1 MNVHPGALV
10 GLPPGVPNPLYDL
23 GLWRDLLLVLAAL
36 AGAAEWK
43 ARHRSTFVAAIAFG
57 VLAVSFWVFALGRPY
72 GVLLDPAATR
82 WAADVAVSGSGS
94 QDGFVAGEAG
104 AAGPAAALVRRG
116 APAGLVVLAPTL
128 LPLVFLPV
136 SALLVAALAG
146 GDRRWAAL
154 LWVAAA
160 TGPLDVVRGFGIV
173 PGLWKR
179 PAAALVFLAVL
190 GAAALVQRLPGRAG
204 GAVAGALVL
213 AASLLVPSTGTV
225 GVGHQLLLLTLD
237 QWPWILPAAAAVGLP
252 ALRRGLPPVVLGL
265 LAGGAAGVLSGVVQG
280 SGAVWLAHAAYR
292 AGVLILAARGL
303 RALVDAASGASPR
316 PDRLRARL
324 GGLLVFGALAG
335 SFLAWWDPS
344 RLDPMARESL
354 EPVAPGLLEV
364 MAWVRDETPASSAF
378 VAAPEYAPAVAVL
391 GGRRVLRAPGL
402 VEPPDDERRRRT
414 ERAIL
419 AGRRVPDLVR
429 RYGLGYVLAAPGQ
442 FREHGIEDPADLARR
457 GLRLVYSSPRGLRIY
472 EVGGSE
478 PVK

>member
-1 MNVHPGALV
+1 MNVHPGALL

-23 GLWRDLLLVLAAL
+23 GLWRDLLFVVAAV

-43 ARHRSTFVAAIAFG
+43 GRPRTAFVTAIAFG

-82 WAADVAVSGSGS
+82 WAADVAVAASGSE
-94 QDGFVAGEAG
+94 DGFVTGEPAT
-104 AAGPAAALVRRG
+104 AGPAAALVRRG

-128 LPLVFLPV
+128 LPFVFLPA
-136 SALLVAALAG
+136 STLLVAALAG
-146 GDRRWAAL
+146 SERRWAAL
-154 LWVAAA
+154 LWVAAS

-173 PGLWKR
+173 PGLWTR
-179 PAAALVFLAVL
+179 PGAAVLFLAVL
-190 GAAALVQRLPGRAG
+190 GGAAIVQRLPGRAAA
-204 GAVAGALVL
+204 AVAGVLVL
-213 AASLLVPSTGTV
+213 AASLVVPSTGSVGLTV
-225 GVGHQLLLLTLD
+225 GLLLLPLD
-237 QWPWILPAAAAVGLP
+237 QWPWSRAAAAAVALP
-252 ALRRGLPPVVLGL
+252 ALRSALPPVALGL
-265 LAGGAAGVLSGVVQG
+265 RAGGAAGVLAGVAQG
-280 SGAVWLAHAAYR
+280 TGAVWLAHAGYR
-292 AGVLILAARGL
+292 AGVLILAARAL
-303 RALVDAASGASPR
+303 RALVDAACGASSR
-316 PDRLRARL
+316 PERLRARI
-324 GGLLVFGALAG
+324 GGLLVFGVLAG
-335 SFLAWWDPS
+335 SFVAWWDPA
-344 RLDPMARESL
+344 RLDPLARASL

-364 MAWVRDETPASSAF
+364 MAWVRDETPPSAAF

-402 VEPPDDERRRRT
+402 VQPPDDERRRRT

-419 AGRRVPDLVR
+419 AGRPVPDLVR

-442 FREHGIEDPADLARR
+442 FREHGIEDPADLAGR